1 MKKSQLKEAI
11 KNKII
16 SVLSED
22 FNDDNRGLA
31 QIKSSGETDGAM
43 SIRKELKRMRF
54 KNVPD
59 MEAYAD
65 GFVKGAANTTDYLK
79 SKLGQA
85 IRGGGDEES
94 LMGLIGLKEGTEDE
108 EPTNAELKKADS
120 VASTT
125 NKLQKLV
132 KKMKSKAKEFKS
144 SEGKAKDK
152 IKDELKKMT
161 AEKKK
166 LEKSL

>member
-22 FNDDNRGLA
+22 FNDDNRVLA

-65 GFVKGAANTTDYLK
+65 GFIKGAANTTDYLK
-79 SKLGQA
+79 SKLGQV
-85 IRGGGDEES
+85 IRGGGEEES
-94 LMGLIGLKEGTEDE
+94 LMGLVGLKEGTWSSGTYNEIGRFLQDIKNLIRLEGTTE
-108 EPTNAELKKADS
+108 ERIELF
-120 VASTT
+120 
-125 NKLQKLV
+125 
-132 KKMKSKAKEFKS
+132 KE
-144 SEGKAKDK
+144 A
-152 IKDELKKMT
+152 L
-161 AEKKK
+161 
-166 LEKSL
+166 LPQYL